1 MPHLHEWLR
10 LHALARP
17 SHPAVCFLDATIT
30 YGELD
35 AYAAAMAALLADLQ
49 LARGDAIALCMPNM
63 PQFLIAKWG
72 AERLGVA
79 VSPLSPLAKE
89 WEVEYQLQDL
99 GPKAVICDE
108 ERLEMVSA
116 VCERLGIPRVLSV
129 SMSDF
134 SERSGAHARARRERS
149 AVQFGDGLMPHL
161 RARLGRSAHAP
172 TPSDD
177 VSLIMYTS
185 GSTGMP
191 KGAMLT
197 YANAAYKA
205 DAVVS
210 ALGLTE
216 EDVVLGAMPLCHIA
230 GLLMSACTTVRAGAT
245 LALLPKFDPDLA
257 MDAISQHRVTVM
269 YTVTPMN
276 LAIMQHPRAGDIDF
290 SSLRLNPC
298 TSFGSSVTERVAAEW
313 KALTGAPMYEAAYGL
328 TETHTADT
336 QMPLDAIRYGTHGKP
351 IPGTR
356 IRIAPLD
363 DPAGELGPGEEG
375 EIWIQSPGV
384 MRGYLHRDDAT
395 REAIQNGW
403 LRTGD
408 MGLVDEEGY
417 LVFRGRKKEMIK
429 CSGYSVFP
437 EEVEHWLSRH
447 EAVRQVAVIGVPDPQ
462 KGEVV
467 KAFVVLQPSFVGRVT
482 EADIIAW
489 SREKIAHY
497 KCPRH
502 VEFRDSLP
510 TTGTG
515 KVLRGVLAEEEA
527 AERQAT

>member
-1 MPHLHEWLR
+1 MPYLHEWLHV
-10 LHALARP
+10 HALARP
-17 SHPAVCFLDATIT
+17 AHPAMYFLGTAIT

-35 AYAAAMAALLADLQ
+35 AYAFAMSALLAELG
-49 LARGDAIALCMPNM
+49 LRKGDAIALYMPNM
-63 PQFLIAKWG
+63 PHFLIAKFG

-79 VSPLSPLAKE
+79 VSPVSPLAKE

-99 GPKAVICDE
+99 GAKLVICDDD
-108 ERLEMVSA
+108 RLDIA
-116 VCERLGIPRVLSV
+116 RAACEKLGISHLLSA
-129 SMSDF
+129 SLFDF
-134 SERSGAHARARRERS
+134 SVKSVAAKAESGLPAP
-149 AVQFGDGLMPHL
+149 GDPLMPRL
-161 RARLGRSAHAP
+161 LDRLGRSAKG
-172 TPSDD
+172 SVDGDD
-177 VSLIMYTS
+177 TCLIMYTS

-205 DAVVS
+205 EAVVTAS
-210 ALGLTE
+210 RLTE
-216 EDVVLGAMPLCHIA
+216 ADVVLGVMPLCHIA
-230 GLLMSACTTVRAGAT
+230 GLLMGACATVRAGAT
-245 LALLPKFDPDLA
+245 LVLLPKFDPEVA
-257 MDAISQHRVTVM
+257 MDAIQLHRVTVM

-276 LAIMQHPRAGDIDF
+276 LAIMQHPRSGHTDF

-298 TSFGSSVTERVAAEW
+298 TSFGVPVTDRVAAEW
-313 KALTGAPMYEAAYGL
+313 KALTGVPLYEAAYGL

-351 IPGTR
+351 IPGTQ

-363 DPAGELGPGEEG
+363 DPTGELGPGEEG
-375 EIWIQSPGV
+375 EIWIRSPGV
-384 MRGYLHRDDAT
+384 MKGYLHREEAT
-395 REAIQNGW
+395 REALQDGW

-408 MGLVDEEGY
+408 IGLMDDDGY
-417 LVFRGRKKEMIK
+417 LIFRGRKKEMIK

-447 EAVRQVAVIGVPDPQ
+447 EAIRQVAVIGVPDPQ

-467 KAFVVLQPSFVGRVT
+467 KAFVVLEPSYVGRVT

-502 VEFRDSLP
+502 VEFRESLP
-510 TTGTG
+510 ATGTG
-515 KVLRGVLAEEEA
+515 KILRRALAEEEA
-527 AERQAT
+527 AKPK

>member
-1 MPHLHEWLR
+1 MPYLHEWLR

-17 SHPAVCFLDATIT
+17 SHPAVRFLGTT
-30 YGELD
+30 LSYGELD
-35 AYAAAMAALLADLQ
+35 AYASAMAALLADLG
-49 LARGDAIALCMPNM
+49 LRRGDPIALYLPNM
-63 PQFLIAKWG
+63 PHFLIAKLG
-72 AERLGVA
+72 AERLGIP
-79 VSPLSPLAKE
+79 VSPVSPLAKE
-89 WEVEYQLQDL
+89 WELEYQLQDL
-99 GPKAVICDE
+99 GAKVVICDDD
-108 ERLEMVSA
+108 RLDVASA
-116 VCERLGIPRVLSV
+116 VCERLGIGHLFSA

-134 SERSGAHARARRERS
+134 SVDSFAEVARKSTGNGRSLVR
-149 AVQFGDGLMPHL
+149 QL
-161 RARLGRSAHAP
+161 RDRLGRSAE
-172 TPSDD
+172 TPVNGDD
-177 VSLIMYTS
+177 TCLIMYTS

-205 DAVVS
+205 EAVVAAS
-210 ALGLTE
+210 KLTE
-216 EDVVLGAMPLCHIA
+216 ADVVLGVMPLCHIA
-230 GLLMSACTTVRAGAT
+230 GLLMSACAAVRAGAT
-245 LALLPKFDPDLA
+245 LVLLPKFDPEMA
-257 MDAISQHRVTVM
+257 IDAIERHRVTVM

-276 LAIMQHPRAGDIDF
+276 LAMMEHPRSGAADF

-298 TSFGSSVTERVAAEW
+298 TSFGVPVTERVAAEW
-313 KALTGAPMYEAAYGL
+313 KALTGAPLYEAAYGL

-336 QMPLDAIRYGTHGKP
+336 QMPLGAIRYGTHGKP

-363 DPAGELGPGEEG
+363 DPAGALGPGEEG

-384 MRGYLHRDDAT
+384 MKGYLHRDDAT

-408 MGLVDEEGY
+408 IGFMDEDGY
-417 LVFRGRKKEMIK
+417 LVFRGRRKEMIK

-447 EAVRQVAVIGVPDPQ
+447 EAIRQVAVIGVPDAQ

-467 KAFVVLQPSFVGRVT
+467 KAFVVLQPSYVGRVT

-489 SREKIAHY
+489 SREKLAHY
-497 KCPRH
+497 KCPRQ
-502 VEFRDSLP
+502 VEFRESLP
-510 TTGTG
+510 ATGTG
-515 KVLRGVLAEEEA
+515 KVLRRVLAEEEA
-527 AERQAT
+527 AKRRQAT